1 MKVELISLFSVA
13 PIQTVRD
20 ELPTCLCS
28 VVKRHCRDMPPS
40 GGFESIKYKR
50 NLPFRGPGGVVIL
63 AGVTAIVTYGFY
75 QLGKG
80 NIEKR

>member
-1 MKVELISLFSVA
+1 
-13 PIQTVRD
+13 
-20 ELPTCLCS
+20 
-28 VVKRHCRDMPPS
+28 MPPS